1 MISPAIYIL
10 ASKPNGTLYI
20 GSTSNLPQ
28 RIWQHKNNLV
38 DGFSKTHCVYSLVY
52 FEQYDD
58 MYSAICRERQLK
70 RWNRAWKL
78 ELIEKN
84 NPKWDDLYPSI
95 L

>member
-1 MISPAIYIL
+1 MISPSIYIL

-28 RIWQHKNNLV
+28 RIWQHKHNLI
-38 DGFSKTHCVYSLVY
+38 DGFSKTHSVYSLVY
-52 FEQYDD
+52 FEQHDD
-58 MYSAICRERQLK
+58 MYSVICRERQLK